1 MLEHPL
7 VTSVA
12 TAKANPGH
20 FGVFNERMSLAML
33 RKGSPTIP
41 AGNNA

>member
-12 TAKANPGH
+12 KATVNPDH
-20 FGVFNERMSLAML
+20 FGAFNERMSLAML
-33 RKGSPTIP
+33 GKGSPTIP
-41 AGNNA
+41 AGNTA